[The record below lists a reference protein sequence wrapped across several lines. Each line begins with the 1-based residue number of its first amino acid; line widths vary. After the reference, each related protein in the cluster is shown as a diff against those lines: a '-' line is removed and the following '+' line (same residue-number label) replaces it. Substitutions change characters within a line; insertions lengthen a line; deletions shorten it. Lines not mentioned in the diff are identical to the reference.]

1 MIVLP
6 SVVAA
11 PGTALDVSVKV
22 GAAGSTKEMVVV
34 AAVVLS
40 TVPVL
45 GADRVKLTPSPV
57 SAMVSNVAAT
67 TMVCVVTPGAKFS
80 VPVVA

>member
-1 MIVLP
+1 MP

-11 PGTALDVSVKV
+11 PDTALDVSVKV
-22 GAAGSTKEMVVV
+22 GATGSTKATVVV
-34 AAVVLS
+34 AAVVLN

-45 GADRVKLTPSPV
+45 GADRVNLTPSPV
-57 SAMVSNVAAT
+57 STRVSNVAAT
-67 TMVCVVTPGAKFS
+67 TMVCVVTPGAKVS

>member
-11 PGTALDVSVKV
+11 PDTALDVSVNV
-22 GAAGSTKEMVVV
+22 GAAGSTKATVVV
-34 AAVVLS
+34 TAVVLNK
-40 TVPVL
+40 VPVL

-57 SAMVSNVAAT
+57 STRVSNVAAT
-67 TMVCVVTPGAKFS
+67 TMVCVTTPGAKVS